1 MRLKFLL
8 PFFLLPFFWTVSL
21 RSGDLATKD
30 DLAKQ
35 EKQIQA
41 FGERI
46 EQISKDL
53 QEKQANLSEEIL
65 SSKDKIEGINGD
77 TAKSDYQLNQ
87 QKERLDLLEK
97 NLLLR
102 EKEKSEKFTLINE
115 NLTNLEKSLL
125 ELNNKIEK
133 VSTEQG
139 KFSLSSKE
147 EKESLEKKINVLLEE
162 VTAEND
168 NLRKRLAK
176 LEKTVYLVG
185 VYYTVKEG
193 ETLAQIAKNYKTS
206 LEEIIKANK
215 IEDPSLLSIGQRLF
229 IPQK

>member
-21 RSGDLATKD
+21 RGGDLATKD

-147 EKESLEKKINVLLEE
+147 EKEYLEKKINVLLEE

>member
-1 MRLKFLL
+1 
-8 PFFLLPFFWTVSL
+8 
-21 RSGDLATKD
+21 LATKD